1 MCCAIP
7 LYRTHV
13 FVITFVPDLYKAVRI
28 YPGRIGA
35 CAYLW
40 FTEQLKAWHSN
51 K

>member
-28 YPGRIGA
+28 YPVGLERVLTYG
-35 CAYLW
+35 L
-40 FTEQLKAWHSN
+40 QSN
-51 K
+51 